1 MTEEACMTKQR
12 LTPDEYYAALAEP
25 YKSIALAAR
34 SLLLG
39 IEAVDVIEEEIKYGI
54 PFYSREGMVC
64 YMNVNKSGV
73 TIGFLSGSQ
82 MSDTFGLFTG
92 KSLKMVRHLALP
104 SIDFIREKQDEIS
117 NYFIEALII
126 NDSKSRK

>member
-1 MTEEACMTKQR
+1 MAKQR

-25 YKSIALAAR
+25 HKSIAFTAR
-34 SLLLG
+34 RLLLG
-39 IEAVDVIEEEIKYGI
+39 IELDVAEEMKYGI

-73 TIGFLSGSQ
+73 TIGFISGSQ

-92 KSLKMVRHLALP
+92 KSLKMVRHIALP
-104 SIDFIREKQDEIS
+104 SVDFIREKQDEIT
-117 NYFIEALII
+117 NYFIEALVI
-126 NDSKSRK
+126 NDSKAKK